1 MESVLHD
8 IPSVMVYLDDILIT
22 GRTDAEHIETLDKV
36 LGHLEDAGL
45 RLKRNKCVFMAE
57 SVDYLGHR
65 IDQEGL
71 HPTEEKLEAVWDA
84 PKPRN
89 VTELRSYLGL
99 LTYYSKF
106 LPNLASTLNPLY
118 RLLLKSS
125 P

>member
-1 MESVLHD
+1 
-8 IPSVMVYLDDILIT
+8 MVYLDDILIT

-36 LGHLEDAGL
+36 LSRLEDAGL

-71 HPTEEKLEAVWDA
+71 HPTEEKLEAVRDA

-106 LPNLASTLNPLY
+106 LPNLAST
-118 RLLLKSS
+118 
-125 P
+125 